1 MNKEIE
7 LDPRILVKNLEITRI
22 TTDHDNLL
30 SNHVELQS
38 HHDRLKNKVD
48 ELSKEIVRLTIKED
62 KLVNKFTD
70 LEISGMLQDN
80 QDTIHDLKETRA
92 KRSMS
97 KSKNDKELHFLLTEV
112 HERMYPMMEYCERLT
127 PVKLETDNPHTEDQ
141 YTFIVNITD
150 EEEMMKTKLFRLVD
164 KEEMTS
170 YDDQTSRSILK
181 DLRKTI
187 KFLEK

>member
-112 HERMYPMMEYCERLT
+112 HERMYPMMEYCERLQ
-127 PVKLETDNPHTEDQ
+127 PVK
-141 YTFIVNITD
+141 VNSESSDKYKGTIDLTD
-150 EEEMMKTKLFRLVD
+150 EDEMMMTKLFRLVD
-164 KEEMTS
+164 KEEMTN
-170 YDDQTSRSILK
+170 YDDQTTRSILK
-181 DLRKTI
+181 DLRKVI
-187 KFLEK
+187 KSLES